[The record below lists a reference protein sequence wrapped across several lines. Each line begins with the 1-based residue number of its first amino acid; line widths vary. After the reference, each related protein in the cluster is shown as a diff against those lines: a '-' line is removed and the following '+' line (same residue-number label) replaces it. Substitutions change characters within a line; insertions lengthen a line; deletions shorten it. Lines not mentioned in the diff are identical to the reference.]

1 MTIEIELK
9 TIASGV
15 DILKPIDI
23 ITWASE
29 NRESALGN
37 YFVWDNEKAG
47 HEYRLYQARKVIRI
61 YLVKYDDGEPEFVSL
76 SIDRHEPGG
85 GYRRV
90 EDVIKVP
97 SLMEVMLADALKEL
111 ERVRQKYNK
120 VEALSSVWKAIEERT
135 NVVKNTGSEESHDY
149 PTELHGKRGAHKGNG
164 ALRAKS
170 HEPKAA
176 RGHGGSAKARHAT
189 TSREKEKRPERL

>member
-1 MTIEIELK
+1 MTIETELK
-9 TIASGV
+9 AIAADV
-15 DILKPIDI
+15 DILKSIDVV
-23 ITWASE
+23 TWANA
-29 NRESALGN
+29 NRESDLGN

-61 YLVKYDDGEPEFVSL
+61 YLEKYDDGEPEFVSL

-111 ERVRQKYNK
+111 ERVRLRYNK

-135 NVVKNTGSEESHDY
+135 DAIKNTGSEESHDY

>member
-1 MTIEIELK
+1 MTIETELK
-9 TIASGV
+9 AIAADV
-15 DILKPIDI
+15 DILKSIDVVN
-23 ITWASE
+23 WANA
-29 NRESALGN
+29 NRESDLGN

-61 YLVKYDDGEPEFVSL
+61 YLEKYDDGEPEFVSL

-149 PTELHGKRGAHKGNG
+149 PTELHGERGAHKGNG

-176 RGHGGSAKARHAT
+176 RGHGGNAKARHAT